1 MSAATRLFAW
11 LAPALLTGAAIVGA
25 AQDSTPPFVWLAD
38 LDAAR
43 AKAKLEGKPV
53 LAVFRCVP

>member
-1 MSAATRLFAW
+1 MRLGARALALAAALGRSQEPTEAPFAW
-11 LAPALLTGAAIVGA
+11 L
-25 AQDSTPPFVWLAD
+25 DD

-43 AKAKLEGKPV
+43 ARAALEGKPV